1 MSLTLQSGNPA
12 MGALERWDENFT
24 DAASRPK
31 VMTIGGTVQATAILL
46 AIVGGVGVITYQ
58 ALFKQAQASL
68 AAGGQVTMPGWAW
81 PVMIGSFIAF
91 FVFSFAIYKKPKAA
105 PILAPI
111 HAVIEGVWV
120 GVFSF
125 VIPMQF
131 LNTMDVFSGG
141 ATTLIMQA
149 VLATVG
155 ICAAMLTGYATGIL
169 RVGPLFQ
176 KVLITMGAGLMFY
189 VVALF
194 LLNMLGVGIWNGFA
208 DTGVIGIGFTVFC
221 LALASLYLLLD
232 FKFIEQGVQS
242 GAPKYMEWV
251 GAWGLMVTLVWVY
264 VEVLRLLAK
273 LKSSD

>member
-1 MSLTLQSGNPA
+1 MSLSLQSGNPA

-46 AIVGGVGVITYQ
+46 AIVAGCGVITYQ
-58 ALFKQAQASL
+58 ALFKQAQASI
-68 AAGGQVTMPGWAW
+68 AAGGGITMPGWAW

-91 FVFSFAIYKKPKAA
+91 FVFGFAIYKKPKAA

-111 HAVIEGVWV
+111 HAAIQGVWV
-120 GVFSF
+120 GLFSF
-125 VIPMQF
+125 IIPVQF
-131 LNTMDVFSGG
+131 LNSMDVFSGG
-141 ATTLIMQA
+141 ATTLILQA

-169 RVGPLFQ
+169 RVGPFFQ
-176 KVLITMGAGLMFY
+176 KVLITLGAGLMFY

-194 LLNMLGVGIWNGFA
+194 LLNMLGVQIWNGFA
-208 DTGVIGIGFTVFC
+208 DTGPIGIGFTVLC
-221 LALASLYLLLD
+221 LGLASLYLLLD
-232 FKFIEQGVQS
+232 FKFIEEGVKS

-264 VEVLRLLAK
+264 IEVLRLLAK
-273 LKSSD
+273 LRSSD